1 MLEIFRRQELRDPQM
16 APVYSRCPCCGGE
29 LYSIEE
35 EELHGGL
42 CEECFRLLCDDLVG
56 FGEEADAWDS

>member
-1 MLEIFRRQELRDPQM
+1 MLEIFRRQELIDPQM
-16 APVYSRCPCCGGE
+16 APVFTRCPCCGGE
-29 LYSIEE
+29 IYSSEE

-42 CEECFRLLCDDLVG
+42 CEECFRALCDDLAG